1 MNVNNVAILVQKKT
15 LRPRVRY
22 GIRKAVFLKVRQ
34 AKLSLSTLLASI
46 LGVFCVKQS
55 KRNPSTCT

>member
-34 AKLSLSTLLASI
+34 AKLSLSTLLDGI
-46 LGVFCVKQS
+46 LGVICVK
-55 KRNPSTCT
+55 